1 MSRGSSC
8 ILVPVL
14 SIVCVAMLLQEVYR
28 VAVAS
33 HLGMRH
39 GDGAQAQC
47 KFTKV
52 KFYVKRVGKQI

>member
-1 MSRGSSC
+1 VSRGSSC

-14 SIVCVAMLLQEVYR
+14 SIVCVAMLLQELYR

-39 GDGAQAQC
+39 GGVAQAQC

-52 KFYVKRVGKQI
+52 MFHVKRVGKQI